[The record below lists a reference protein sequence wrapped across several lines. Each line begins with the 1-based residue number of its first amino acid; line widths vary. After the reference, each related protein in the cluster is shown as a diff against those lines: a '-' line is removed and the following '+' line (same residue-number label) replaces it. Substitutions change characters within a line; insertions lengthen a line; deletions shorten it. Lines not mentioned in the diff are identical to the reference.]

1 MKNKWQ
7 YVWLF
12 VFVIICLLSFGGS
25 IIAENK
31 KGPYRS
37 SDEFLSDTVSSRAF
51 HIDIAVVDNSKVY
64 NHQIDVDQVSDIHTI
79 KSTGNSTYVANY
91 RTGDLQIGDMIFH
104 IPMAKATDIF
114 NLLEE
119 AKEVTQVSDTEKDYI
134 ISQEAINNYLLETSA
149 NLINDG
155 SYTYPLAEQDVKV
168 QVYKDGKYL
177 TRIFYQLQNSL
188 SIEYQFS
195 NYNDIERE
203 KEIPPVDLPNPN
215 ILEETIDFSTWN
227 FFRQV

>member
-91 RTGDLQIGDMIFH
+91 RTGDLPNWGY
-104 IPMAKATDIF
+104 DISYS
-114 NLLEE
+114 NGKGYGYLQSVRRS
-119 AKEVTQVSDTEKDYI
+119 KRSDT
-134 ISQEAINNYLLETSA
+134 
-149 NLINDG
+149 
-155 SYTYPLAEQDVKV
+155 
-168 QVYKDGKYL
+168 GK
-177 TRIFYQLQNSL
+177 
-188 SIEYQFS
+188 
-195 NYNDIERE
+195 
-203 KEIPPVDLPNPN
+203 
-215 ILEETIDFSTWN
+215 
-227 FFRQV
+227 